1 MLSNFAFLGLSPA
14 LGVIV
19 IIVLLAILVFE
30 IAMFISVIQNK
41 FITGNTKAL
50 WIVGMLLIHPLVA
63 IAYYFTD
70 YNKTA

>member
-30 IAMFISVIQNK
+30 IAMFISVIRNK
-41 FITGNTKAL
+41 FITGNAKAL

-63 IAYYFTD
+63 IVYYFTD